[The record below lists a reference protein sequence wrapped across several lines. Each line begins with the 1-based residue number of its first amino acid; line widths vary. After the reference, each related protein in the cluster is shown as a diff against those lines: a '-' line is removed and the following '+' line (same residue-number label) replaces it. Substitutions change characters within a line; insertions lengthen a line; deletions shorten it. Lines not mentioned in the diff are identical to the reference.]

1 MKTNWIRIYKSAIRP
16 VYIYKAE
23 GGYKVHAYSFYPRY
37 FNRENAEQDC
47 LDYVNSFGEGITN
60 LSQFNI
66 KI

>member
-1 MKTNWIRIYKSAIRP
+1 MKTNSTQIYKSAIRP

-23 GGYKVHAYSFYPRY
+23 EGYKVHSYSFYPRY